1 MAMQLRKKIRAKDS
15 AITMRFP
22 LAPSAIGACSLEN
35 VGERV
40 VSSRHININRA
51 KFFVEGMQDRLYY
64 RDEPQ
69 PKLSPAMIM
78 GYCVFTSPGLTAMQQ
93 LLANSIF
100 KSPAR

>member
-22 LAPSAIGACSLEN
+22 QAPSAIGACSLEN
-35 VGERV
+35 IGERV
-40 VSSRHININRA
+40 VSSRQVHINTA
-51 KFFVEGMQDRLYY
+51 KLFVEGKQDKLYY

-78 GYCVFTSPGLTAMQQ
+78 GYCVSISPGMTSMQQ
-93 LLANSIF
+93 LLSAQRLN
-100 KSPAR
+100 PAR